1 MEHQL
6 EQQFKIYLASSFYF
20 ALIIIIDNYYAKCYL
35 AKQQYNGLHL
45 KCLFIYFI
53 FIPLPAN

>member
-35 AKQQYNGLHL
+35 GKQQCNGLHL
-45 KCLFIYFI
+45 KCFYLFYFYSST
-53 FIPLPAN
+53 PAN